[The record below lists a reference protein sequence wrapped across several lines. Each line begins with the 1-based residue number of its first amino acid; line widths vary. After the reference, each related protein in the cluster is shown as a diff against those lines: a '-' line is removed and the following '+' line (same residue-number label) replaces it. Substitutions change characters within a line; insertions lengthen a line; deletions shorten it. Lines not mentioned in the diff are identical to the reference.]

1 MGIYEVLNLD
11 TLWVLTIILG
21 ENKQPVFKNL
31 SLICLMFFFLK
42 HPQMENQYITILF

>member
-21 ENKQPVFKNL
+21 ENKQSVFKNL
-31 SLICLMFFFLK
+31 SLICLMFLFK
-42 HPQMENQYITILF
+42 QPQMENQYITILF